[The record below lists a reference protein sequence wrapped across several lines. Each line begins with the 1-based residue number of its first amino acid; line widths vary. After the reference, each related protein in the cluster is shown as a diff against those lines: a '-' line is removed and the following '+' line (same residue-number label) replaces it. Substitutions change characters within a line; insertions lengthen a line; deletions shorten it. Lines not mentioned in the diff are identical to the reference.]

1 MKGLYC
7 PFTLL
12 VIALPKESKKKSK
25 NRKEKVQPK
34 NENKDVQ
41 PAVLPQR
48 AYFCTICYE
57 AFGEKT
63 MLDDHMKTHRELEVT
78 ISSCRMEE
86 QPAGVF

>member
-1 MKGLYC
+1 MKSLYLTI
-7 PFTLL
+7 PSILTTL
-12 VIALPKESKKKSK
+12 PEESKKKSK
-25 NRKEKVQPK
+25 NGKEKTELR

-41 PAVLPQR
+41 PTIVPR
-48 AYFCTICYE
+48 RDYFCTICFE

>member
-1 MKGLYC
+1 MKNLY
-7 PFTLL
+7 PT
-12 VIALPKESKKKSK
+12 IPSNKITLPKESKKKSK
-25 NRKEKVQPK
+25 KAKEKTESRK
-34 NENKDVQ
+34 ENKDVQ
-41 PAVLPQR
+41 ATVVPKR
-48 AYFCTICYE
+48 DYFCTICFE